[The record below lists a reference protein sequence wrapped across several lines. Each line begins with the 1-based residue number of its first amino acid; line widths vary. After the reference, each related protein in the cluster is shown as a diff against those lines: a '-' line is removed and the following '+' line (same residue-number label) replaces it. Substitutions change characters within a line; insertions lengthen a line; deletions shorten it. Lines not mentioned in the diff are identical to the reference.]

1 MNPYARPMGAY
12 EGVYINQQ
20 TLDLPNIQKAPNIA
34 PKDLFILMI
43 SVFIRGSKRAPEGFL
58 RAPKGPYRMGIKP
71 SVCLACL

>member
-20 TLDLPNIQKAPNIA
+20 TLDLPNIQKAPDIA

-43 SVFIRGSKRAPEGFL
+43 SVFIRGSKRVSEGFSG
-58 RAPKGPYRMGIKP
+58 APMGPYRMGIKP